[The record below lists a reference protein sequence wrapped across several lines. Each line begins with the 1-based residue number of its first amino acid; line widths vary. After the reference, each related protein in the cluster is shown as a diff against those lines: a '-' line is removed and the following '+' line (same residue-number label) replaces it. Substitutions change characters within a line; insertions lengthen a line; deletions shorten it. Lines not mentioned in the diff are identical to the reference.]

1 MTSREW
7 MLIILALAVL
17 VVLVSLW
24 RAHRNALVRFNIFD
38 LVMENGRVSKI
49 SVSYMLVLGVSTWVV
64 VNQEISGK
72 LTEGIFGMWLAAWVS
87 PLVARVVFGKTEMPI
102 IEAKP

>member
-1 MTSREW
+1 MTPREW
-7 MLIILALAVL
+7 MLVVLAVAALAVL
-17 VVLVSLW
+17 VSVW
-24 RAHRNALVRFNIFD
+24 HAHRSAIMRFNIFD

-49 SVSYMLVLGVSTWVV
+49 SVSYMLVLGVSTWVI

-102 IEAKP
+102 VETKP